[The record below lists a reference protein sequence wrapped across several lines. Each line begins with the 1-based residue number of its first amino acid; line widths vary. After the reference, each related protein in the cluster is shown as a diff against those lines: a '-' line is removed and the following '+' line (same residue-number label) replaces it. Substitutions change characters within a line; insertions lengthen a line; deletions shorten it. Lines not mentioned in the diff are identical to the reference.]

1 MRAHL
6 LAIQAPAVPPQR
18 SCSEVHAML
27 RKDERLAAVAV
38 VSGDRPIGLVGRLE
52 FLSNMA
58 RPYWPEL
65 FNRKPIV
72 KLMDPAPLVVDWDN
86 RIDQVSDLLLTCKP
100 KAMTDGF
107 IVTRQGRYAGI
118 ATAAQ
123 LMRMT
128 SELAAQRFNRLS
140 QALHQVTEANAAKSK
155 FLANV
160 SHELRTPLNAI
171 IGFSELLQRRL
182 YGALNDQQSEHV
194 GHIHHSGQLLL
205 SLVDDLLD
213 LAVAEAG
220 RDLCE
225 GPVDLCALLAGC
237 VKLLEPR
244 AASKGVS
251 LHIELPARP
260 VSLLGDEVKLK
271 QVILNLLTNAVKFT
285 PAPGR
290 VTAQL
295 SDPAEAAHDATADG
309 DIRIVIADSG
319 IGISS
324 DEIDH
329 VLQPFG
335 QAHDNRANAHQGAG
349 LGLPLAK
356 ALTELHGGTLAI
368 DSRLHVGT
376 SVVVTLPAARRLAT
390 PPSIEDQATSPATAS
405 GQAAQAS

>member
-1 MRAHL
+1 MALPCDVAAATVPAVPAADESVRAHL
-6 LAIQAPAVPPQR
+6 LTVEAPAVPPQM
-18 SCSEVHAML
+18 SCSEVL
-27 RKDERLAAVAV
+27 ELFRGDENLAAVAV
-38 VSGDRPIGLVGRLE
+38 VAEGRPIGLVGRLG
-52 FLSNMA
+52 FLANMA
-58 RPYWPEL
+58 RPFWPEL

-86 RIDQVSDLLLTCKP
+86 RIDQVSELLLTRKP

-107 IVTRQGRYAGI
+107 IITRHGRYCGI

-128 SELAAQRFNRLS
+128 SELASQRFGRLS

-182 YGALNDQQSEHV
+182 YGPLTDQQDEHV

-213 LAVAEAG
+213 ITVAESG
-220 RDLCE
+220 RDLQE
-225 GPVDLCALLAGC
+225 EAVDLGALLTGC

-244 AASKGVS
+244 AGTNGVT
-251 LHIELPARP
+251 LALELPARP
-260 VSLLGDEVKLK
+260 VGLLGDAVKLK
-271 QVILNLLTNAVKFT
+271 QVLLNLLTNAVKFT
-285 PAPGR
+285 PQGGR
-290 VTAQL
+290 V
-295 SDPAEAAHDATADG
+295 AASLDAGAGQPVT
-309 DIRIVIADSG
+309 IVIADTG
-319 IGISS
+319 IGISA

-329 VLQPFG
+329 ILLPFG
-335 QAHDNRANAHQGAG
+335 QAQDGRAHPHQGAG

-356 ALTELHGGTLAI
+356 ALVELHGGRLSIA
-368 DSRLHVGT
+368 SRLNVGT
-376 SVVVTLPAARRLAT
+376 SVTVELPAARRLADEVAG
-390 PPSIEDQATSPATAS
+390 PPRAS
-405 GQAAQAS
+405 

>member
-1 MRAHL
+1 MTQEKAAGGGCLFCAIAAGRASAHIVHETARLVAFLDIAPIRPGHLQIVPRAHYPTFETL
-6 LAIQAPAVPPQR
+6 P
-18 SCSEVHAML
+18 
-27 RKDERLAAVAV
+27 
-38 VSGDRPIGLVGRLE
+38 
-52 FLSNMA
+52 
-58 RPYWPEL
+58 PEL
-65 FNRKPIV
+65 TAEILHLGQDF
-72 KLMDPAPLVVDWDN
+72 
-86 RIDQVSDLLLTCKP
+86 
-100 KAMTDGF
+100 
-107 IVTRQGRYAGI
+107 AG
-118 ATAAQ
+118 
-123 LMRMT
+123 
-128 SELAAQRFNRLS
+128 
-140 QALHQVTEANAAKSK
+140 V
-155 FLANV
+155 
-160 SHELRTPLNAI
+160 
-171 IGFSELLQRRL
+171 QRRL